1 MIIGS
6 HVSFSKDEQL
16 VKSVKEALSY
26 NANALM
32 LYTGAPQ
39 NTNRYPIREDLL
51 NEAKKIMDENNFDS
65 NNIIVHAPYIINP
78 ANPLNRDFNIN
89 FLKQEISRVE
99 NLGLNKL
106 VLHPGSHVNNGID
119 KGIESIVDVLK
130 NSIGGSNVM
139 VLLETMAGKG
149 SEVGS
154 KLEEIKRIIDE
165 VNLPNLMVCID
176 TCHLNDA
183 GYDMSD
189 FDSILDLFDN
199 IIGINK
205 IGCIHVNDSKNVM
218 ASHKDR
224 HENIGFGT
232 IGFDNMINIIYNERL
247 ESIPKILETPY
258 IDDIDNDKKR
268 AYPPYKFEIDMIK
281 NKKFNNNL
289 LDDVREYYK

>member
-39 NTNRYPIREDLL
+39 NTNRYPRREDLL

-130 NSIGGSNVM
+130 TSIGGSNVM

-183 GYDMSD
+183 GYDMSSFSEYLD
-189 FDSILDLFDN
+189 YFDSL
-199 IIGINK
+199 IGIDK
-205 IGCIHVNDSKNVM
+205 I
-218 ASHKDR
+218 
-224 HENIGFGT
+224 
-232 IGFDNMINIIYNERL
+232 
-247 ESIPKILETPY
+247 
-258 IDDIDNDKKR
+258 
-268 AYPPYKFEIDMIK
+268 
-281 NKKFNNNL
+281 
-289 LDDVREYYK
+289 